1 MERTLKNFLK
11 TALLP
16 LGSTMY
22 IYGGGWDD
30 DDNGAGIDART
41 MGVSPRWRD
50 FFEKQDENYD
60 FKEYL
65 YERRNGLDCSG
76 YVGWVIYNL
85 MEEGN
90 RRSGYVK
97 QARSMAM
104 DFADRGWGSLTSKD
118 KVTDYHPGDILS
130 GKDHVWISLGQ
141 CSDGSVLMLHS
152 SPPGVILSGTVAKN
166 GASYSEA
173 LFLAYDVMA
182 SFHPWWHRKYPC
194 YLRGASYLTDYDRFR
209 WDLKNGVLTDPDGY
223 DIMSPNQLI
232 NHLFRE

>member
-30 DDNGAGIDART
+30 DDNGAGTDART

-60 FKEYL
+60 FREHL

-85 MEEGN
+85 MEEEN

-97 QARSMAM
+97 KARSMAM
-104 DFADRGWGSLTSKD
+104 DFADRGWGSLTSKG
-118 KVTDYHPGDILS
+118 KVTDYRPGDILS

-166 GASYSEA
+166 GASCSEA
-173 LFLAYDVMA
+173 LFLASDVMA
-182 SFHPWWHRKYPC
+182 SFFPRWHRKYPC
-194 YLRGASYLTDYDRFR
+194 YLRGASYLADYDRFR

-223 DIMSPNQLI
+223 GIMSPNQLI